1 MHTDALTCRNT
12 RILTLMNSRTS
23 ILLGS
28 NSLRATA
35 LPQFREDICTSVKP
49 QEERLCRG
57 ILRRLH
63 EVVEECPAILLVDG
77 HIPAVLVE
85 VDVVWL
91 PRQRSDLVSCLQ
103 GALFAVGE
111 PCADPVAYVTHLK
124 RALVATTVPPRP
136 DEFSQLILL
145 GRICVQCSSADD
157 EQSVKERRSIVA
169 PHLHGGEMYVCA
181 RFTIRL
187 LWVYISPRSRT
198 EKCFLKEQFWILQ
211 WLFIVCK
218 RTAKRFV
225 QLAVRL
231 VHSAV
236 L

>member
-35 LPQFREDICTSVKP
+35 LPQFKEDICTSVKP

-145 GRICVQCSSADD
+145 GRICVQCSGAND
-157 EQSVKERRSIVA
+157 EQKVEEGCSSIV
-169 PHLHGGEMYVCA
+169 PHHISTMKCVSVRDLHVAWQG
-181 RFTIRL
+181 
-187 LWVYISPRSRT
+187 
-198 EKCFLKEQFWILQ
+198 
-211 WLFIVCK
+211 FI
-218 RTAKRFV
+218 
-225 QLAVRL
+225 
-231 VHSAV
+231 
-236 L
+236 